1 MKKEFFMNK
10 SKSVISALLLL
21 IMGLVFLFLTK
32 SLINLAFVV
41 CAFGVLLMS
50 FGERIISRIIMLI
63 GALGVAYC
71 GYQMIMFV
79 INSVL

>member
-1 MKKEFFMNK
+1 MDQGIFARISEERVRDVL
-10 SKSVISALLLL
+10 STLHGVIELPIQL
-21 IMGLVFLFLTK
+21 IDERGT
-32 SLINLAFVV
+32 
-41 CAFGVLLMS
+41 LLMS

>member
-1 MKKEFFMNK
+1 MNK